1 MGKRFD
7 RTMMASL
14 AGVWVALAVSGCANV
29 GQQGVQT
36 GAASGASG
44 ASAASSVPAAAAVP
58 ASDAL
63 AGTQVKL
70 AADEGTPL
78 KKAQPLIYR
87 VKRGDTLARIAQHHH
102 CSVRQLQAWNG
113 LKNSSRLKL
122 GQVLHVASP
131 ETVRAVNAA
140 NAAAHAAAHA
150 AAVAAKAAAAS
161 AATSAQAA
169 AQSSA
174 QAAAQSTAQAA
185 AQSSAQA
192 AAQSSAQ
199 AAAQSTA
206 QATAQSTAQAT
217 AQSTA
222 QATAQSVTQPSA
234 PSAAEAREVAQQISR
249 HANGVS
255 LAWPAGGRVVEAF
268 QPGETRGIEIGG
280 KAGDPVRAAA
290 DGKVM
295 YAGTGLND
303 YGSLIIVQHN
313 KDFLTAYSHNR
324 KLLVKI
330 GDIVRQ
336 GQQIAEMGDENN
348 SRVSVGFEL
357 RRDGKP
363 IDPMPYLPQGRG

>member
-1 MGKRFD
+1 MSGKRFD
-7 RTMMASL
+7 RKIMASL
-14 AGVWVALAVSGCANV
+14 AGVWVALAVGGCANV
-29 GQQGVQT
+29 GQQGAQT
-36 GAASGASG
+36 GTGSG
-44 ASAASSVPAAAAVP
+44 ASAASGVPVAAVP
-58 ASDAL
+58 ASDGAV
-63 AGTQVKL
+63 QVG
-70 AADEGTPL
+70 ANEGTPL
-78 KKAQPLIYR
+78 KKSPPLVYR

-113 LKNSSRLKL
+113 LKGSSRLKL

-131 ETVRAVNAA
+131 DTVRAVNAA
-140 NAAAHAAAHA
+140 NAAA
-150 AAVAAKAAAAS
+150 AKAAAAS
-161 AATSAQAA
+161 AQAA
-169 AQSSA
+169 PLVAR
-174 QAAAQSTAQAA
+174 
-185 AQSSAQA
+185 
-192 AAQSSAQ
+192 
-199 AAAQSTA
+199 
-206 QATAQSTAQAT
+206 
-217 AQSTA
+217 
-222 QATAQSVTQPSA
+222 PS
-234 PSAAEAREVAQQISR
+234 PSAAPDTAATAATAAPAAPQSVAPDAARAREVAQQTMR

-255 LAWPAGGRVVEAF
+255 LAWPAGGNVVESF
-268 QPGETRGIEIGG
+268 QAGETRGIEIGG

-295 YAGTGLND
+295 YAGMGLNG

-363 IDPMPYLPQGRG
+363 IDPIPYLPQGRG

>member
-14 AGVWVALAVSGCANV
+14 AGVWVVLAVSGCANV
-29 GQQGVQT
+29 GQQGAQT
-36 GAASGASG
+36 DAASG
-44 ASAASSVPAAAAVP
+44 ASAASGLPVAAAP
-58 ASDAL
+58 ASGAA
-63 AGTQVKL
+63 AGTS
-70 AADEGTPL
+70 AGISADQGTAL
-78 KKAQPLIYR
+78 KKAPPLVYR
-87 VKRGDTLARIAQHHH
+87 VKRGDTLGRIAQHHH

-113 LKNSSRLKL
+113 LKASSRLKL

-131 ETVRAVNAA
+131 ETVRAA
-140 NAAAHAAAHA
+140 NAAAAAA
-150 AAVAAKAAAAS
+150 KTAAAAAP
-161 AATSAQAA
+161 AASLA
-169 AQSSA
+169 AQQASA
-174 QAAAQSTAQAA
+174 LPAVQSQPT
-185 AQSSAQA
+185 
-192 AAQSSAQ
+192 
-199 AAAQSTA
+199 
-206 QATAQSTAQAT
+206 
-217 AQSTA
+217 
-222 QATAQSVTQPSA
+222 QSVA
-234 PSAAEAREVAQQISR
+234 PSAAEVREVAQQATR

-255 LAWPAGGRVVEAF
+255 LTWPAGGRVVEGF

-280 KAGDPVRAAA
+280 KPGDPVRAAA

-295 YAGTGLND
+295 YAGTGLNS

-324 KLLVKI
+324 KLRVKT

>member
-7 RTMMASL
+7 RTIWASL

-29 GQQGVQT
+29 GQQGAQT
-36 GAASGASG
+36 GGATD
-44 ASAASSVPAAAAVP
+44 ASAASGVPVASAPAAASALGADQGVP
-58 ASDAL
+58 LSKAP
-63 AGTQVKL
+63 
-70 AADEGTPL
+70 PL
-78 KKAQPLIYR
+78 VYR
-87 VKRGDTLARIAQHHH
+87 VRRGDTLARVAQVHH

-113 LKNSSRLKL
+113 LKASSRLKA

-140 NAAAHAAAHA
+140 NAAA
-150 AAVAAKAAAAS
+150 KAAAAS
-161 AATSAQAA
+161 APAASVA
-169 AQSSA
+169 AQ
-174 QAAAQSTAQAA
+174 QAVAPASTAAQP
-185 AQSSAQA
+185 AQS
-192 AAQSSAQ
+192 
-199 AAAQSTA
+199 
-206 QATAQSTAQAT
+206 
-217 AQSTA
+217 
-222 QATAQSVTQPSA
+222 PA
-234 PSAAEAREVAQQISR
+234 PSAAEAREVAQQTRR
-249 HANGVS
+249 HSNGVS
-255 LAWPAGGRVVEAF
+255 LAWPAGGRVVEGF

-295 YAGTGLND
+295 YAGTGLNS

-324 KLLVKI
+324 KLLVKT
-330 GDIVRQ
+330 GDIVVQ

-363 IDPMPYLPQGRG
+363 VDPMPYLPQGRG

>member
-1 MGKRFD
+1 MLGKRFD

-29 GQQGVQT
+29 GQQGAQT
-36 GAASGASG
+36 GAAAG
-44 ASAASSVPAAAAVP
+44 ASAASGVPAAAAAP
-58 ASDAL
+58 ASGAV
-63 AGTQVKL
+63 AGPSAQL
-70 AADEGTPL
+70 SADDGTPL
-78 KKAQPLIYR
+78 KKAPPLVYR

-113 LKNSSRLKL
+113 LKSSSRLKH
-122 GQVLHVASP
+122 GEVLRVASP
-131 ETVRAVNAA
+131 ETVRAANAA
-140 NAAAHAAAHA
+140 NAAANAAAA
-150 AAVAAKAAAAS
+150 AAKAAAAS
-161 AATSAQAA
+161 APPVPLAAQQAA
-169 AQSSA
+169 ATA
-174 QAAAQSTAQAA
+174 QASAQSTAQ
-185 AQSSAQA
+185 S
-192 AAQSSAQ
+192 
-199 AAAQSTA
+199 
-206 QATAQSTAQAT
+206 
-217 AQSTA
+217 
-222 QATAQSVTQPSA
+222 PA
-234 PSAAEAREVAQQISR
+234 PSAAEVRDVARETSR

-255 LAWPAGGRVVEAF
+255 LAWPAGGSVVEAF

-280 KAGDPVRAAA
+280 KPGDPVRAAA

-295 YAGTGLND
+295 YAGTGLNG

>member
-1 MGKRFD
+1 MLGKRFD

-29 GQQGVQT
+29 GQQDAQT
-36 GAASGASG
+36 GAAAG
-44 ASAASSVPAAAAVP
+44 ASAASGVPAAAAAP
-58 ASDAL
+58 ASGAL
-63 AGTQVKL
+63 AGSSVQL
-70 AADEGTPL
+70 AADDGTPL
-78 KKAQPLIYR
+78 KKSPPLVYR

-113 LKNSSRLKL
+113 LKPSSRLKL

-131 ETVRAVNAA
+131 ETVRAA
-140 NAAAHAAAHA
+140 NAAAA
-150 AAVAAKAAAAS
+150 AAKAAAAS
-161 AATSAQAA
+161 APAVPPVAQQAPAATTS
-169 AQSSA
+169 
-174 QAAAQSTAQAA
+174 
-185 AQSSAQA
+185 
-192 AAQSSAQ
+192 
-199 AAAQSTA
+199 
-206 QATAQSTAQAT
+206 QATAQSAT
-217 AQSTA
+217 LS
-222 QATAQSVTQPSA
+222 PA
-234 PSAAEAREVAQQISR
+234 PSAAEAREVAQQTSR

-280 KAGDPVRAAA
+280 KVGDPVRAAA

-295 YAGTGLND
+295 YAGTGLNG

-363 IDPMPYLPQGRG
+363 VDPMPYLPQGRG

>member
-1 MGKRFD
+1 MLGKRFD

-14 AGVWVALAVSGCANV
+14 AGAWVALAVSGCANV
-29 GQQGVQT
+29 GQQGAQT
-36 GAASGASG
+36 GAASGAS
-44 ASAASSVPAAAAVP
+44 AASGVPAAAAAP

-63 AGTQVKL
+63 AGTSVKL
-70 AADEGTPL
+70 AADDGTPL
-78 KKAQPLIYR
+78 KKAPPLVYR

-113 LKNSSRLKL
+113 LKPSSRLKK

-131 ETVRAVNAA
+131 ETVRAVNVANAAA
-140 NAAAHAAAHA
+140 NAAAA
-150 AAVAAKAAAAS
+150 AAKAAAAS
-161 AATSAQAA
+161 APAFPLA
-169 AQSSA
+169 AQQASA
-174 QAAAQSTAQAA
+174 ATA
-185 AQSSAQA
+185 
-192 AAQSSAQ
+192 
-199 AAAQSTA
+199 A
-206 QATAQSTAQAT
+206 QATAQSAT
-217 AQSTA
+217 QS
-222 QATAQSVTQPSA
+222 PA
-234 PSAAEAREVAQQISR
+234 PSAAEAREVAQETSR
-249 HANGVS
+249 HANGVL

-295 YAGTGLND
+295 YAGTGLNG

>member
-1 MGKRFD
+1 MLGKRFD

-29 GQQGVQT
+29 GQQDAQT
-36 GAASGASG
+36 GAASGAS
-44 ASAASSVPAAAAVP
+44 AASGVPAAAAAP
-58 ASDAL
+58 ASGAL
-63 AGTQVKL
+63 AGSSVQS
-70 AADEGTPL
+70 AADDGTPL
-78 KKAQPLIYR
+78 KKSPPLVYR

-113 LKNSSRLKL
+113 LKPSSRLKL

-131 ETVRAVNAA
+131 ETVRAA
-140 NAAAHAAAHA
+140 NAAAA
-150 AAVAAKAAAAS
+150 AAKAAAVSAPAAPLAAQQAP
-161 AATSAQAA
+161 AATTSQSATP
-169 AQSSA
+169 SA
-174 QAAAQSTAQAA
+174 
-185 AQSSAQA
+185 
-192 AAQSSAQ
+192 
-199 AAAQSTA
+199 
-206 QATAQSTAQAT
+206 
-217 AQSTA
+217 
-222 QATAQSVTQPSA
+222 A
-234 PSAAEAREVAQQISR
+234 PSAAEAREVAQQTSR

-280 KAGDPVRAAA
+280 KPGDPVRAAA

-295 YAGTGLND
+295 YAGTGLNS

-363 IDPMPYLPQGRG
+363 VDPMPYLPQGRG

>member
-7 RTMMASL
+7 RTKMASL

-29 GQQGVQT
+29 GQQDAQT
-36 GAASGASG
+36 GAA
-44 ASAASSVPAAAAVP
+44 AASSVPAASAP
-58 ASDAL
+58 
-63 AGTQVKL
+63 
-70 AADEGTPL
+70 AADATAAAPPAITPEQSALL
-78 KKAQPLIYR
+78 KKSPPLVYR

-102 CSVRQLQAWNG
+102 CSVKQLQAWNG
-113 LKNSSRLKL
+113 LKASSHLKS

-140 NAAAHAAAHA
+140 NAAA
-150 AAVAAKAAAAS
+150 KAAAAS
-161 AATSAQAA
+161 APATSVAAQQAAAPNSTSGATQSPSQAVQSAQA
-169 AQSSA
+169 
-174 QAAAQSTAQAA
+174 
-185 AQSSAQA
+185 
-192 AAQSSAQ
+192 
-199 AAAQSTA
+199 
-206 QATAQSTAQAT
+206 
-217 AQSTA
+217 
-222 QATAQSVTQPSA
+222 VQP
-234 PSAAEAREVAQQISR
+234 PTLSAAEAREVAQQTAR

-255 LAWPAGGRVVEAF
+255 LAWPAGGRVVEGF

-280 KAGDPVRAAA
+280 KPGDPVRAAA

-295 YAGTGLND
+295 YAGTGLNS

-324 KLLVKI
+324 KLLVKT
-330 GDIVRQ
+330 GDIVVQ

-363 IDPMPYLPQGRG
+363 IDPMPYLPHGRG

>member
-1 MGKRFD
+1 MSGKRFD
-7 RTMMASL
+7 KTLMASL

-29 GQQGVQT
+29 GQQGAQT
-36 GAASGASG
+36 GT
-44 ASAASSVPAAAAVP
+44 ASAASGVPTAAAAP
-58 ASDAL
+58 A
-63 AGTQVKL
+63 AGAVAGASL
-70 AADEGTPL
+70 EPGADDGTPL
-78 KKAQPLIYR
+78 KKAPPLVYR

-113 LKNSSRLKL
+113 LKASSRLKL

-140 NAAAHAAAHA
+140 AA
-150 AAVAAKAAAAS
+150 AAKAAAA
-161 AATSAQAA
+161 AAPAVPLAMQPSSVNAA
-169 AQSSA
+169 AA
-174 QAAAQSTAQAA
+174 RPAMAQSTAQ
-185 AQSSAQA
+185 SSA
-192 AAQSSAQ
+192 
-199 AAAQSTA
+199 
-206 QATAQSTAQAT
+206 
-217 AQSTA
+217 
-222 QATAQSVTQPSA
+222 PG
-234 PSAAEAREVAQQISR
+234 AAEAREVAQQTRR

-255 LAWPAGGRVVEAF
+255 LAWPAGGSVVEAF

-295 YAGTGLND
+295 YAGTGLNG

>member
-14 AGVWVALAVSGCANV
+14 TSVWVALAVSGCANV
-29 GQQGVQT
+29 GQQNDAAASAAAGAA
-36 GAASGASG
+36 AASGATATNG
-44 ASAASSVPAAAAVP
+44 PAAAAP
-58 ASDAL
+58 ATAS
-63 AGTQVKL
+63 AGTLVTIG
-70 AADEGTPL
+70 ADEGTPL
-78 KKAQPLIYR
+78 SKSPPLVYR

-102 CSVRQLQAWNG
+102 CSVKQLQAWNG
-113 LKNSSRLKL
+113 LKASSRLKM

-140 NAAAHAAAHA
+140 NAANAA
-150 AAVAAKAAAAS
+150 AAKAATAGSAPAAS
-161 AATSAQAA
+161 LAVQQASSSASAQ
-169 AQSSA
+169 SA
-174 QAAAQSTAQAA
+174 SPAPTAEQ
-185 AQSSAQA
+185 
-192 AAQSSAQ
+192 
-199 AAAQSTA
+199 
-206 QATAQSTAQAT
+206 
-217 AQSTA
+217 
-222 QATAQSVTQPSA
+222 
-234 PSAAEAREVAQQISR
+234 AREVAQQTAR
-249 HANGVS
+249 HANSVA

-280 KAGDPVRAAA
+280 KPGDPVRAAA

-295 YAGTGLND
+295 YAGTGLNS

-363 IDPMPYLPQGRG
+363 VDPLPYLPQGRG

>member
-1 MGKRFD
+1 MLGKRFD

-14 AGVWVALAVSGCANV
+14 AGVSFALAVSGCANV
-29 GQQGVQT
+29 GQQGAQT
-36 GAASGASG
+36 GAASAAPV
-44 ASAASSVPAAAAVP
+44 ASAASGVPAATAAAAP

-63 AGTQVKL
+63 AGSSVKL
-70 AADEGTPL
+70 AAGDGTPL
-78 KKAQPLIYR
+78 KKTPPLVYR
-87 VKRGDTLARIAQHHH
+87 VKRGDTLARVAQHHH

-113 LKNSSRLKL
+113 LKSSSRLKP

-131 ETVRAVNAA
+131 ETVRAVNLA
-140 NAAAHAAAHA
+140 NAAAA
-150 AAVAAKAAAAS
+150 AAKAAS
-161 AATSAQAA
+161 APAVPL
-169 AQSSA
+169 
-174 QAAAQSTAQAA
+174 TAQAPGTA
-185 AQSSAQA
+185 NAQASAQSP
-192 AAQSSAQ
+192 AQS
-199 AAAQSTA
+199 
-206 QATAQSTAQAT
+206 
-217 AQSTA
+217 
-222 QATAQSVTQPSA
+222 PA
-234 PSAAEAREVAQQISR
+234 PSAAEVREVAHETSR

-255 LAWPAGGRVVEAF
+255 LAWPAGGRVVETF

-280 KAGDPVRAAA
+280 KPGDPVRAAA

-295 YAGTGLND
+295 YAGTGLNS

-363 IDPMPYLPQGRG
+363 VDPMPYLPQGRG